1 MNTFKRQQWIAFS
14 AAVLLAAA
22 PLANA
27 HHGGGRNSDREYG
40 KVTHVEPIVR
50 YVEVST
56 PRQECWQE
64 EVARTR
70 PGSSDTAPVLMGG
83 ILGGVAGH
91 QFGKGRGKDVA
102 TVAGALLGLH
112 LGKEYHRENGRPAE
126 TTYGYENRCRTVNE
140 RHTEERIDGYRV
152 TYTYAGQTYHTRMPH
167 DPGKRIPLRVSVS
180 PIR

>member
-1 MNTFKRQQWIAFS
+1 MKTQIITM
-14 AAVLLAAA
+14 AAAALIAAA
-22 PLANA
+22 PMANA
-27 HHGGGRNSDREYG
+27 HHKGHSRNVDREYG
-40 KVTHVEPIVR
+40 KVTHVEPIIR

-56 PRQECWQE
+56 PRRECWQE
-64 EVARTR
+64 EVARTL

-112 LGKEYHRENGRPAE
+112 LGKQYHRENGRPAE
-126 TTYGYENRCRTVNE
+126 TTYGYEDRCRTINE
-140 RHTEERIDGYRV
+140 RHTEERLDGYRV
-152 TYTYAGQTYHTRMPH
+152 TYTYAGRTYHTRMAH

-180 PIR
+180 PIQ